1 MIGSMHLYKVPSA
14 FLAVRTEDIVHC
26 IKCKT
31 KTHSC
36 AVFGQQFKIIAKNRL
51 IQKTRCGHS
60 DCNTVRRSFCKFKR
74 YSVVTGYPYAGK
86 QYKMTRYVSP
96 TWFSA
101 ELPSLNIDWED
112 MLNHRLLYNVS
123 KPKLKRTKLPRKYPH
138 NRTQPYPPDPNIQNL
153 VGDDYVR
160 AIRAYEDQRQQ
171 GQPPY
176 PQVQERRYTPTDPPN
191 PFHNRDYYNYRNN
204 LVEPSEEVE

>member
-1 MIGSMHLYKVPSA
+1 MTRRIHLYKVPSA
-14 FLAVRTEDIVHC
+14 FLAVRTHDRQHC
-26 IKCKT
+26 LKCKCKSDHAT
-31 KTHSC
+31 EYNYR
-36 AVFGQQFKIIAKNRL
+36 FKIISGNRL
-51 IQKTRCGHS
+51 IQKSRCVKCGS
-60 DCNTVRRSFCKFKR
+60 IMRSFCKFKR

-96 TWFSA
+96 TWVSA

-112 MLNHRLLYNVS
+112 MLNYRILYNVS
-123 KPKLKRTKLPRKYPH
+123 KPKLRRIRLPRKYPH
-138 NRTQPYPPDPNIQNL
+138 NRTQPYAPDPNIHNQ

-160 AIRAYEDQRQQ
+160 AIRAQRQQ

-176 PQVQERRYTPTDPPN
+176 PQVQERPYTPSEPAN

>member
-1 MIGSMHLYKVPSA
+1 MIKRVHLYKVPSA

-26 IKCKT
+26 INCKT

-36 AVFGQQFKIIAKNRL
+36 AVFGQQFKIIAKNKL

-74 YSVVTGYPYAGK
+74 YSTTTGYPYAGK

-96 TWFSA
+96 TWFSG
-101 ELPSLNIDWED
+101 ELPSLNIDWEE
-112 MLNHRLLYNVS
+112 MYKYRILYKAS
-123 KPKLKRTKLPRKYPH
+123 KPKLKRNRLPRKYPH
-138 NRTQPYPPDPNIQNL
+138 NRTQPYPPRPNINDL
-153 VGDDYVR
+153 TGDDYVN
-160 AIRAYEDQRQQ
+160 AIRAQSHQ

-176 PQVQERRYTPTDPPN
+176 PQVVNERPYSPTDPPN

-204 LVEPSEEVE
+204 LVQPSEEED

>member
-1 MIGSMHLYKVPSA
+1 MIRRTHLYKVPSA
-14 FLAVRTEDIVHC
+14 FLAVRTEDVVHC

-36 AVFGQQFKIIAKNRL
+36 AVFGQKFKIIAKNRL
-51 IQKTRCGHS
+51 IQKTRCGHH

-74 YSVVTGYPYAGK
+74 YSAVTGYPYAGK

-96 TWFSA
+96 TWFSE
-101 ELPSLNIDWED
+101 ELSSLEIDWEE
-112 MLNHRLLYNVS
+112 MYNHRLLYKVS
-123 KPKLKRTKLPRKYPH
+123 KPKLRRNRLPRKYPH
-138 NRTQPYPPDPNIQNL
+138 NRTQPYAPDPNIHTQ

-160 AIRAYEDQRQQ
+160 AIRAQRQQ

-176 PQVQERRYTPTDPPN
+176 PQVNERPYTPSEPAN

>member
-1 MIGSMHLYKVPSA
+1 MIRRTHLYKVPSA

-36 AVFGQQFKIIAKNRL
+36 AVFGQKFKIIAKNRL

-74 YSVVTGYPYAGK
+74 YSVATGYPYAGK

-101 ELPSLNIDWED
+101 ELPSLNIDWEE
-112 MLNHRLLYNVS
+112 MYNYRILYNVS
-123 KPKLKRTKLPRKYPH
+123 KPKLKRTRLPRKYPH
-138 NRTQPYPPDPNIQNL
+138 NRTQPYPPDPNI
-153 VGDDYVR
+153 
-160 AIRAYEDQRQQ
+160 
-171 GQPPY
+171 QPPY